1 MGGVVKSRGGGGGG
15 EVMGWGGYLRP
26 QPSSSVD
33 VGSKASLAARSA
45 QRKGM
50 FCRKRKIEETGLFG
64 GERGGWGEGGEGGCC
79 SRFQK
84 CSACSL
90 DQADSS
96 EGVKEIVNLTN
107 EQRMEGRKRRREGR
121 ENCGGG

>member
-64 GERGGWGEGGEGGCC
+64 GERGGAGVRGVRAGVAVGFRNALHVHWT
-79 SRFQK
+79 RQI
-84 CSACSL
+84 A
-90 DQADSS
+90 
-96 EGVKEIVNLTN
+96 VKE
-107 EQRMEGRKRRREGR
+107 
-121 ENCGGG
+121 